1 MRKTQHPFLTL
12 HSTVTL
18 TPHTIYRVIGVSAG
32 IVLGG
37 AFEIW
42 FLFCISTLTW
52 NDRMVCYG
60 LFCFVSSILMHWAF
74 DHQRVLDTFPQFRAV
89 LCYTRVSYGWKIDAF
104 VSRLHYQK
112 TVRKPCGFLFP
123 GEMGR
128 RYTGNL
134 AVESRWRFNS
144 QKCRSVIGDSL
155 RNLSKLEAWVGPA
168 WLENLESAQ
177 TQNIWAQVCS
187 RMPETFWP
195 RLVGEVPVS
204 AQEIP
209 DYLSPRPRWLKICR
223 HFGSQNFLSSSFAE
237 IKNYCIF
244 CRVLWQR
251 QWFL

>member
-1 MRKTQHPFLTL
+1 
-12 HSTVTL
+12 
-18 TPHTIYRVIGVSAG
+18 
-32 IVLGG
+32 
-37 AFEIW
+37 
-42 FLFCISTLTW
+42 
-52 NDRMVCYG
+52 MVCSVLCSAFWCTG
-60 LFCFVSSILMHWAF
+60 LLTTKGCLTRFHSFEQCYAILVFHMAGRLMHLFPGFTTRRPFGNPVAF
-74 DHQRVLDTFPQFRAV
+74 F
-89 LCYTRVSYGWKIDAF
+89 
-104 VSRLHYQK
+104 
-112 TVRKPCGFLFP
+112 FP

-195 RLVGEVPVS
+195 CLVWEVPVS